1 MVVDRNW
8 VSSRQPSDLPAFK
21 REMLTLFTTA
31 KQHRHVVETRNAL
44 RKSIFSRAVAA
55 WGLAVSPPDIEVGAF

>member
-1 MVVDRNW
+1 VVVDRNW

-21 REMLTLFTTA
+21 REMITLFTTV
-31 KQHRHVVETRNAL
+31 KQRWHVFETRNAL

-55 WGLAVSPPDIEVGAF
+55 CGLAVSPSDIEVGAV